1 MTILEKVSI
10 QNQDSTKIYLF
21 KEGIFYKAYNEGAFL
36 LKDRNYKVAVKKIK
50 GIENKVLSIGFPI
63 SILNRIVENGV
74 SEEVH
79 ENYVSFQTH
88 IVFSDNSYY
97 QWRSNLMEKEKNKAY
112 LCNSIDDCNALI
124 DDIKNYPLANK
135 TPIEVFNWVSELQK
149 NISSL

>member
-10 QNQDSTKIYLF
+10 QNQDTSKIYLF
-21 KEGIFYKAYNEGAFL
+21 KEGIFYKVYNEGAFL

-50 GIENKVLSIGFPI
+50 GIENEVLSIGFPI

-74 SEEVH
+74 SEEMH

-88 IVFSDNSYY
+88 IVFSNNSYY
-97 QWRSNLMEKEKNKAY
+97 QWRSNLTEIEKNKANLSNNIGDY
-112 LCNSIDDCNALI
+112 NTLI
-124 DDIKNYPLANK
+124 DSIKKYPLANK

-149 NISSL
+149 SISSL

>member
-88 IVFSDNSYY
+88 IVFSDKSYH
-97 QWRSNLMEKEKNKAY
+97 QWRSNLTELEKNKANLSNNIGDY
-112 LCNSIDDCNALI
+112 NTLI
-124 DDIKNYPLANK
+124 DSIKNYPLANK

-149 NISSL
+149 SISSL